1 MLHFVI
7 NGCAGFDIFLFYFG
21 SYTSLEHAWHVHIFA
36 RLRVYVSVRL
46 SLSFSLSLCVCGGD
60 KAWCRASDF
69 AYVQILCY
77 KHIDVT
83 LARVPAT
90 RYSSVFRIDWQN
102 VVRIH

>member
-1 MLHFVI
+1 M
-7 NGCAGFDIFLFYFG
+7 CIFLRACVCMLVCV
-21 SYTSLEHAWHVHIFA
+21 SL
-36 RLRVYVSVRL
+36 
-46 SLSFSLSLCVCGGD
+46 SLSLCVCGGD

>member
-1 MLHFVI
+1 M
-7 NGCAGFDIFLFYFG
+7 CIFLRACVCMLVCV
-21 SYTSLEHAWHVHIFA
+21 SL
-36 RLRVYVSVRL
+36 SL

-83 LARVPAT
+83 LARVPTGNTLLFSISNRLAKCCA
-90 RYSSVFRIDWQN
+90 YP
-102 VVRIH
+102 

>member
-46 SLSFSLSLCVCGGD
+46 SLSLSPCACAAVTWRGAVRVILHMY
-60 KAWCRASDF
+60 KY
-69 AYVQILCY
+69 YVINIL
-77 KHIDVT
+77 T
-83 LARVPAT
+83 LP
-90 RYSSVFRIDWQN
+90 
-102 VVRIH
+102 